1 MKPLVIDV
9 EGSMD
14 GHVFNYNHK
23 MYMLGLYN
31 GEEKWVFPIEWDSLP
46 YGGHI
51 RHAQGIIDRH
61 DLLIGANFKHDIQW
75 CRRYGLKTQHKKIWC
90 LQYAEFCLSGQTWR
104 MPDLD
109 TACKNRGLEGKLDT
123 IHVNYWD
130 KGLEINAAPWDEA
143 CAYNRRDLEQELALF
158 RKQVEVL
165 QGTPQLKRLIWNGC
179 QDLHITAEAEWNGL
193 KYDTDLSLR
202 RGNDILLEMA
212 KIEGQLTALAGVPHI
227 NWGSPAHLSSLLYGG
242 EVPYTEIQSYT
253 FTYANPKRP
262 PANKTRKAK
271 KLLLLPRLVEPLKGS
286 ENDNGF
292 STEEGILQRLKA
304 TGKARDIIDLLLTR
318 RGLGKLVST
327 YLHGLPKLAKE
338 MNWENDIIHGQL
350 HHCVAQTG
358 RLASSKPNQQNL
370 DYRVR
375 DCIISRFPLTK

>member
-51 RHAQGIIDRH
+51 QHAQGIIDRH

-90 LQYAEFCLSGQTWR
+90 LQYAEFIMSGQTWR

-109 TACKNRGLEGKLDT
+109 TACKNRGLEGKIDT
-123 IHVNYWD
+123 IKLNYWD
-130 KGLEINAAPWDEA
+130 KGLEINSAPWEEA
-143 CAYNRRDLEQELALF
+143 VAYNSRDLEIEFRLFEAQKTELQDNV
-158 RKQVEVL
+158 R
-165 QGTPQLKRLIWNGC
+165 LKRLIWNGC
-179 QDLHITAEAEWNGL
+179 QDLHITAENEWNGL
-193 KYDTDLSLR
+193 KYNTDLSLR
-202 RGNDILLEMA
+202 RGNEILLEMA

-227 NWGSPAHLSSLLYGG
+227 NWGSPAHLSALLYGG
-242 EVPYTEIQSYT
+242 EVAYTEIEPYL
-253 FTYANPKRP
+253 FTYADPKRAP
-262 PANKTRKAK
+262 VNKTRKVK

-286 ENDNGF
+286 ENDNGW
-292 STEEGILQRLKA
+292 STEEGTIQRLKA
-304 TGKARDIIDLLLTR
+304 TGLARDIIDLLLVR
-318 RGLGKLVST
+318 RGLSKLVGT
-327 YLHGLPKLAKE
+327 YLHGLPKLAKS

-370 DYRVR
+370 DHRVR

>member
-46 YGGHI
+46 YGSHI

-90 LQYAEFCLSGQTWR
+90 LQYAEFVMSGQTWR

-109 TACKNRGLEGKLDT
+109 TACKNRGLEGKIDT
-123 IHVNYWD
+123 IKLNYWD
-130 KGLEINAAPWDEA
+130 KGLEINSAPWEEA
-143 CAYNRRDLEQELALF
+143 VAYNGRDLEIEFRLFEAQKRELQDNV
-158 RKQVEVL
+158 R
-165 QGTPQLKRLIWNGC
+165 LKRLIWNGC

-193 KYDTDLSLR
+193 KYDTELSLR
-202 RGNDILLEMA
+202 RGQGILLEVA
-212 KIEGQLTALAGVPHI
+212 RIEEGLSALVGVPHI
-227 NWGSPAHLSSLLYGG
+227 NWGSPAHLSALLFGG
-242 EVPYTEIQSYT
+242 PLKFIESEAFT
-253 FTYANPKRP
+253 FTYKDSKRP
-262 PANKTRKAK
+262 PVNKTRKVNK
-271 KLLLLPRLVEPLKGS
+271 VLTLPRLVEPLKGS
-286 ENDNGF
+286 ENTHGY
-292 STEEGILQRLKA
+292 STDESVLKRLRA
-304 TGKARDIIDLLLTR
+304 TGTARDIIESLLQI
-318 RGLGKLVST
+318 RGLNKLVST
-327 YLHGLPKLAKE
+327 YLHGIPKLAVE
-338 MNWENDIIHGQL
+338 MGWEGNVVHGQL